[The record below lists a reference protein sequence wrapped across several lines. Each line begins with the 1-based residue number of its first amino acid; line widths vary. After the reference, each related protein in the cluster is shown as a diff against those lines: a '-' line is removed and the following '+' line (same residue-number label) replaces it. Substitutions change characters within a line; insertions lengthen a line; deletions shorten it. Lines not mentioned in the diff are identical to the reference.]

1 VNFDISIVLNFVIP
15 LVITAVFA
23 IGIKNGQ
30 RLGKMLST
38 FGNSKIGKKA
48 MDKLEKSL
56 IKFLHEFIIGLR
68 ADNVKTE
75 VEEKIDKG
83 IRSAYDE
90 AMKK

>member
-15 LVITAVFA
+15 LAITAIFT
-23 IGIKNGQ
+23 IGIQNGQ
-30 RLGKMLST
+30 RFGKMLST

-75 VEEKIDKG
+75 VEEKIDRDIK
-83 IRSAYDE
+83 SAFDE